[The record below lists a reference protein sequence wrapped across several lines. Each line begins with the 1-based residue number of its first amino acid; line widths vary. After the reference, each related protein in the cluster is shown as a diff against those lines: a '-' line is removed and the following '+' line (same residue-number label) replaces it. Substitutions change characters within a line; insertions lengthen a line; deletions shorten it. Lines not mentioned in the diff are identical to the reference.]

1 MGDLNSRISN
11 LSQFNNPLQNISYS
25 MNPDPYTNA
34 NGSYTV
40 DICHACELIPVNHLN
55 YKGNSF
61 PGCLTFRQKSNWES
75 QLDWT
80 LISSDAVSQIKS
92 YTFHKDLNLLT
103 DHAGIGI
110 KISNFGISANDIL
123 LRAEW

>member
-1 MGDLNSRISN
+1 MGDLNSRINN
-11 LSQFNNPLQNISYS
+11 LSQFNNPLQDISYS
-25 MNPDPYTNA
+25 TNPDSRANA

-40 DICHACELIPVNHLN
+40 DICHACEMIPVNHLI

-61 PGCLTFRQKSNWES
+61 PGALTYRQISNWIS
-75 QLDWT
+75 QLDWS
-80 LISSDAVSQIKS
+80 LISSDAVPQIKS

-110 KISNFGISANDIL
+110 KISNFGVSANDIL
-123 LRAEW
+123 LRAE